1 MQQRRRMHELDT
13 CREPHMSV
21 ALIAAQ
27 ARGGDGAQALA
38 ARVDQ
43 MAGKLRDKLD
53 IGPGAVED
61 DVVDMSH
68 VLLDKRGERLKTRLR
83 IVSPSKLDDNSHG
96 VSPENQPKF
105 R

>member
-1 MQQRRRMHELDT
+1 MHELDT
-13 CREPHMSV
+13 RREPHMSV
-21 ALIAAQ
+21 AFIAAQ
-27 ARGGDGAQALA
+27 ARGGEGEHGAQALA

-53 IGPGAVED
+53 IGPRAVED

-68 VLLDKRGERLKTRLR
+68 VLVDKRGERLKTRLR

-96 VSPENQPKF
+96 ISPENRPKF